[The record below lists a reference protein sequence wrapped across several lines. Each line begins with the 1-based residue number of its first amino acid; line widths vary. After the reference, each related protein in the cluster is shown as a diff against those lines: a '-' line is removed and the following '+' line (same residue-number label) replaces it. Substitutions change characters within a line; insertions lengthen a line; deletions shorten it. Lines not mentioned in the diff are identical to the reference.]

1 MRSVPSAFLR
11 TTTSVRKRHSAS
23 VCGPKVALTA
33 RTYCS
38 AACEVGNVGAL
49 PK

>member
-33 RTYCS
+33 RTYFS
-38 AACEVGNVGAL
+38 AAAMSGNTGAM
-49 PK
+49 PT